1 MRKRKNSPP
10 VSTAPGLLLC
20 AGLLLSAPVFSEPAA
35 QPPVRIPVT
44 ADSQVKVAF
53 SNTQP
58 NMLIVP
64 GDRIVAV
71 DSASGIFLNDGQTGR
86 TGMANGG
93 VVLMTAQTA
102 PFTFYLRTA
111 GGLTVSVVAVPQK
124 RDGRVLQFISDRPAV
139 SKPAERWERSQA
151 YPDTLIALQKGVLN
165 GQLPD
170 GFVRAPVTPLPPLS
184 LPFPLTVQAENMWNG
199 GQLRIYQI
207 TLRNTGAAETG
218 IPERLFRAD
227 GVRAVMIHPFAVTL
241 KPGATAQ
248 VWLTVSREDN

>member
-10 VSTAPGLLLC
+10 VSMVPRLLLC
-20 AGLLLSAPVFSEPAA
+20 AGLLFSLPVFSAPVT

-58 NMLIVP
+58 NMLLVP

-71 DSASGIFLNDGQTGR
+71 DSASGIFLNDGLKSLTGN
-86 TGMANGG
+86 ASGG
-93 VVLMTAQTA
+93 VVLMTAQTE

-151 YPDTLIALQKGVLN
+151 YPETLIALQKGMLN

-170 GFVRAPVTPLPPLS
+170 GFVSAPVTPLPSLS
-184 LPFPLTVQAENMWNG
+184 LPFPLTVQAEKMWNG

-207 TLRNTGAAETG
+207 TLRNTGVRTAAV
-218 IPERLFRAD
+218 PERLFRAD
-227 GVRAVMIHPFAVTL
+227 GVRAVMIHPFVSVL

-248 VWLTVSREDN
+248 VWLTVSGENN

>member
-20 AGLLLSAPVFSEPAA
+20 AGLLFSSPVFSEPAA
-35 QPPVRIPVT
+35 QQPVRIPVT

-71 DSASGIFLNDGQTGR
+71 DSASGMFLNDGQTGR
-86 TGMANGG
+86 TGIANGG
-93 VVLMTAQTA
+93 VVLMTAQTD
-102 PFTFYLRTA
+102 PFTFYIRTA

-124 RDGRVLQFISDRPAV
+124 RDGRVLQFISVRPAV
-139 SKPAERWERSQA
+139 SKPAQRWERSQA
-151 YPDTLIALQKGVLN
+151 YPETLIALQKGVLN

-170 GFVRAPVTPLPPLS
+170 GFVSAPVTPLPPLT
-184 LPFPLTVQAENMWNG
+184 LPYGLQVQPDEMWSG
-199 GQLRIYQI
+199 GQLRIYRV
-207 TLRNTGAAETG
+207 TLRNTGTTATG

-227 GVRAVMIHPFAVTL
+227 GVRAVMIHPFVVTL

-248 VWLTVSREDN
+248 VWLTVSGEDN

>member
-20 AGLLLSAPVFSEPAA
+20 AGLLLSAPVFSEPSA

-71 DSASGIFLNDGQTGR
+71 DSASGMFLNDGQTGR

-170 GFVRAPVTPLPPLS
+170 GFVRAPVTPLP
-184 LPFPLTVQAENMWNG
+184 VQAENMWNG
-199 GQLRIYQI
+199 GQLRIYQT
-207 TLRNTGAAETG
+207 TLRNTGAAEIG

>member
-1 MRKRKNSPP
+1 MRRRKNSPP
-10 VSTAPGLLLC
+10 VSMVPRLLLC
-20 AGLLLSAPVFSEPAA
+20 AGLLFSLPVFSAPVT

-58 NMLIVP
+58 NMLLVP
-64 GDRIVAV
+64 GDRIVAI
-71 DSASGIFLNDGQTGR
+71 DSASGIFLNDGLKSLTGN
-86 TGMANGG
+86 ASGG

-139 SKPAERWERSQA
+139 SKPAEHWERSQA
-151 YPDTLIALQKGVLN
+151 YPETLIALQKGVLN

-170 GFVRAPVTPLPPLS
+170 GFVSAPVTPLPPLS

-199 GQLRIYQI
+199 GQLRIYQT
-207 TLRNTGAAETG
+207 TLRNTGTTETG